1 MVMDLFNVLEEKL
14 ETALKQFEDLK
25 KANGELK
32 KSLDAKDQTLKEAQ
46 AAMEKITR
54 EREMVRQRVDKILER
69 LKILDTGEKA

>member
-1 MVMDLFNVLEEKL
+1 MDLFNVLEEKL

>member
-1 MVMDLFNVLEEKL
+1 MDLFNVLEEKL
-14 ETALKQFEDLK
+14 ETALKQFEYLK

>member
-14 ETALKQFEDLK
+14 EAALKQFEDLK
-25 KANGELK
+25 KANGELQ
-32 KSLDAKDQTLKEAQ
+32 KSLADKDQALKEAQ
-46 AAMEKITR
+46 AAVEKITR